1 MSENCNV
8 DEMMLHQGDRNG
20 SAGASRPDATLQS
33 LSVAALVAQR
43 PLIAPFLE
51 DRGIPANTQAT
62 LAEWIA
68 AHNQRADP
76 DEQLDDGELHRALEQ
91 FVERVEEV
99 LFAGPMRVSELTV
112 LPGTDKQGN
121 PETFEP
127 FTVRRGQTVCLVG
140 PTGSGKSRLLADIEW
155 MACGDTPTGRRIL
168 LDGMLPAAS
177 WRSNPA
183 CRLVAQLSQNMNFVI
198 DMTVREFLEMHAESR
213 MIAGAATVAERIRT
227 AANELAGEAFS
238 ADAAVTS
245 LSGGQSRALMIA
257 DTAILSPSPI
267 VLIDEIENAGV
278 DRKRALELLLSE
290 EKIVLMATHDP
301 ILALLGDYRLVIA
314 NGGIQQVLPS
324 CPTERRLLKDLER
337 LDRRLLAMRSIIRSG
352 GRLEAI
358 PDG

>member
-1 MSENCNV
+1 
-8 DEMMLHQGDRNG
+8 
-20 SAGASRPDATLQS
+20 
-33 LSVAALVAQR
+33 
-43 PLIAPFLE
+43 
-51 DRGIPANTQAT
+51 
-62 LAEWIA
+62 
-68 AHNQRADP
+68 
-76 DEQLDDGELHRALEQ
+76 
-91 FVERVEEV
+91 
-99 LFAGPMRVSELTV
+99 
-112 LPGTDKQGN
+112 
-121 PETFEP
+121 
-127 FTVRRGQTVCLVG
+127 
-140 PTGSGKSRLLADIEW
+140 
-155 MACGDTPTGRRIL
+155 
-168 LDGMLPAAS
+168 DGMLPAAS

-278 DRKRALELLLSE
+278 DRKCALELLLSE

-324 CPTERRLLKDLER
+324 CPTERGLLKDLER
-337 LDRRLLAMRSIIRSG
+337 LDRQLFAMRSIIRSG